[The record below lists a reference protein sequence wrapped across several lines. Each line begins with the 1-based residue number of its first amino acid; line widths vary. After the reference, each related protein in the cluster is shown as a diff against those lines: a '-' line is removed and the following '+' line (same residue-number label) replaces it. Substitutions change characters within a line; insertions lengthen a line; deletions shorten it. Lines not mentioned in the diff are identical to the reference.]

1 MAIGSNI
8 AFGDLSRSATNIGA
22 MNYLNQLNAVS
33 RELAAHQL
41 RLATGSAQPR
51 MEDGPSFFS
60 LQNKMR
66 NQVRGKEMAMDNIGD
81 GKAMLSLA
89 EAGLREIDDLLGQM
103 RDLAVRGANDTLTD
117 EQRDDIN
124 RELANMA
131 WIIDQLSDTTVFNE
145 SDPLLA
151 GFQAVLQV
159 GPNENDS
166 ELIEI
171 GDFDSESLGVNI
183 ENVNVS
189 DNQSARL
196 SIARVDAAVNAL
208 KDQLNDI
215 GGMQRKFSALEHILA
230 ASIATE
236 ESQASR
242 FGDADIA
249 REQTN
254 IATLQL
260 QQQLLLNSLAAANVA
275 PSQVVGGL
283 LGG

>member
-8 AFGDLSRSATNIGA
+8 AFGDLNRPASNIGA
-22 MNYLNQLNAVS
+22 MNFLNQLNAVT
-33 RELAAHQL
+33 RDLAASQL

-89 EAGLREIDDLLGQM
+89 EAGLREIDEVLGQM

-124 RELANMA
+124 RELANIA
-131 WIIDQLSDTTVFNE
+131 WMIDQLSDTTRFNE

-151 GFQAVLQV
+151 GFEAVLQV
-159 GPNENDS
+159 GPNENDI
-166 ELIEI
+166 EPIEI

-189 DNQSARL
+189 DSESARL

-215 GGMQRKFSALEHILA
+215 GGMQR
-230 ASIATE
+230 
-236 ESQASR
+236 
-242 FGDADIA
+242 
-249 REQTN
+249 
-254 IATLQL
+254 
-260 QQQLLLNSLAAANVA
+260 
-275 PSQVVGGL
+275 
-283 LGG
+283 

>member
-8 AFGDLSRSATNIGA
+8 AFGDLNRPASNIGA
-22 MNYLNQLNAVS
+22 MNFLNQLNAVT
-33 RELAAHQL
+33 RDLAASQL

-89 EAGLREIDDLLGQM
+89 EAGLREIDEVLGQM

-124 RELANMA
+124 RELANIA
-131 WIIDQLSDTTVFNE
+131 WMIDQLSDTTRFNE

-151 GFQAVLQV
+151 GFEAVLQV
-159 GPNENDS
+159 GPNENDI
-166 ELIEI
+166 EPIEI

-189 DNQSARL
+189 DSESARL

-215 GGMQRKFSALEHILA
+215 GGMQRKLSALEHILG

-260 QQQLLLNSLAAANVA
+260 QQQLLLSSLAAANVA
-275 PSQVVGGL
+275 PAQVIGGL